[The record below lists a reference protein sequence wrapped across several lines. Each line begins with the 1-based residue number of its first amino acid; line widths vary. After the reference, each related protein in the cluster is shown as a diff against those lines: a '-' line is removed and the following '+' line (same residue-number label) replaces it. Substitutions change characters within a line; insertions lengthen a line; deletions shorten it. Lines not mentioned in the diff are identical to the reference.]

1 MLGHDLVFHIFL
13 CFLLI
18 LIILPEVSENNH
30 EATKYK
36 RDDSSNHQSGFKLS
50 QFVPYSNK

>member
-1 MLGHDLVFHIFL
+1 MLGNDLVFHLFL

-18 LIILPEVSENNH
+18 LTILQEVAENNH

-36 RDDSSNHQSGFKLS
+36 RDDSSNHQIGFKLS
-50 QFVPYSNK
+50 HFVSYSNK